1 MKKIKVSMENIRID
15 IFLVNKLK
23 MSRNKITTLIKNKL
37 ILVNK
42 KEVRSSYLL
51 KQGDL
56 IEIDYKE
63 EEINPIKMD
72 LDIIYEDDDL
82 IIINKDKGVVVHPG
96 SGNKTKTLVNGLL
109 YYTNNLSDVDETRKG
124 IVHRLDA
131 WTSGLLVVAKNND
144 AHQFLSVQFK
154 ERKVIRKYVALVHGV
169 IYNDSGTIDA
179 PIGRDLKNRQKYTVT
194 SVNSKEAITHFKVLK
209 RFGSATLIE
218 VELETGRTH
227 QIRVHFQY
235 INHPL
240 VNDPI
245 YSFKKPIDN
254 SGQCLHAKLLS
265 FIHPKTKEYVTWT
278 SDIHSEFKEKL
289 KMFEVEN

>member
-1 MKKIKVSMENIRID
+1 MKIIKVLIENIRID
-15 IFLVNKLK
+15 IFLVNELK
-23 MSRNKITTLIKNKL
+23 MSRNKINNLIRNKL
-37 ILVNK
+37 ILVNN
-42 KEVRSSYLL
+42 KEVRSSYVL
-51 KQGDL
+51 KKGDL
-56 IEIDYKE
+56 IKIDYKE
-63 EEINPIKMD
+63 EKINPIKMD

-96 SGNKTKTLVNGLL
+96 PGNETKTLVNGLL
-109 YYTNNLSDVDETRKG
+109 HYTNNLSDIDETRKG

-144 AHQFLSVQFK
+144 AHQFLSAQFK

-194 SVNSKEAITHFKVLK
+194 SVNSKDAITHFKVLK
-209 RFGSATLIE
+209 RFRSATLVE

-240 VNDPI
+240 VNDPT

-265 FIHPKTKEYVTWT
+265 FIHPKTNKRVTWT
-278 SDIHSEFKEKL
+278 SDIHYKFKEKL